1 MRNRQNF
8 SFFILTF
15 APLFI
20 SISSIFMHMK
30 IFHIAIVAM
39 LLFAGHADAQ
49 VRSRHAKVHDADT
62 VPVIVRSYVDSL
74 QVSRTRVDSLFALR
88 RDSLSAPDGRYYRLF
103 VPFTFYHGIAANAF
117 RLGDSIPELDRSLLN
132 VYLHRPDLVVST
144 QSQLDRVGPIIE
156 PSTTPVKPETDIV
169 DLVSPKV
176 DDDDVV
182 SPVQIYVEKPNFRKF
197 SGDYSLQLFQNYVSD
212 NWYKGGESNYS
223 LIAAV
228 TLQANYNN
236 KQRFQWNNKL
246 EMRLGLQNS
255 RGDTLHTVRA
265 SEDLIRYTSKLGL
278 QASKHWYYTFQLIA
292 STQFMRGLRSND
304 TRIYSRFLSPL
315 YVNPS
320 LGMDYKVNWFKGRMT
335 GSVHLAPIAYSLTYA
350 RDKDLAPRFGID
362 EGHHAKNDY
371 GSEVTVDLVW
381 QMAKDVRWKTRFYG
395 YTTYHRMKM
404 EWENTFTFVVNKYI
418 STNLFL
424 YPRFDDGVKRDDKY
438 AYFQF
443 KEYVSLGFSYG
454 I

>member
-182 SPVQIYVEKPNFRKF
+182 SPVQIYVEKPNFWKF

-381 QMAKDVRWKTRFYG
+381 QMAKDVRGKTRFYG

-438 AYFQF
+438 GYFQF

>member
-132 VYLHRPDLVVST
+132 VYLRRPDLVVST

-182 SPVQIYVEKPNFRKF
+182 SPVQIYVEKPNFWKF

-438 AYFQF
+438 GYFQF

>member
-74 QVSRTRVDSLFALR
+74 QVGRTRVDSLFALR

-117 RLGDSIPELDRSLLN
+117 RLGDSIPELDRSLLD

-182 SPVQIYVEKPNFRKF
+182 SPVQIYVEKPNFWKF

-265 SEDLIRYTSKLGL
+265 SGL

-381 QMAKDVRWKTRFYG
+381 QMAKDIRWKTRFYG

-438 AYFQF
+438 GYFQF

>member
-156 PSTTPVKPETDIV
+156 LSTTPVKPETDIV

-182 SPVQIYVEKPNFRKF
+182 SPVQIYVEKPNFWKF

-438 AYFQF
+438 GYFQF

>member
-62 VPVIVRSYVDSL
+62 VPVIVHSYVDSL

-182 SPVQIYVEKPNFRKF
+182 SPVQIYVEKPNFWKF

-371 GSEVTVDLVW
+371 GSEVTVDIVW

-438 AYFQF
+438 GYFQF

>member
-74 QVSRTRVDSLFALR
+74 QVGRTRVDSLFALR

-117 RLGDSIPELDRSLLN
+117 RLGDSIPELDRSLLD

-156 PSTTPVKPETDIV
+156 LSTTPVKPETDIV

-182 SPVQIYVEKPNFRKF
+182 SPVQIYVEKPNFWKF

-212 NWYKGGESNYS
+212 NWYAGGESNYS
-223 LIAAV
+223 LITSV

-304 TRIYSRFLSPL
+304 THVYSRFLSPL

-350 RDKDLAPRFGID
+350 RDKELAPRFGID
-362 EGHHAKNDY
+362 EGRHAKNDY
-371 GSEVTVDLVW
+371 GSEITVDLVW
-381 QMAKDVRWKTRFYG
+381 QMAKDIRWKTRFYG

-424 YPRFDDGVKRDDKY
+424 YPRFDDGVARDDKY
-438 AYFQF
+438 GFFQF

>member
-103 VPFTFYHGIAANAF
+103 VPFTFYHGIAANAL
-117 RLGDSIPELDRSLLN
+117 RLGDSIPELDRSLLD

-156 PSTTPVKPETDIV
+156 PSATPVKPEIDIV

-182 SPVQIYVEKPNFRKF
+182 SPVQIYVEKPNFWKF

-212 NWYKGGESNYS
+212 NWYAGGESNYS
-223 LIAAV
+223 LITSV

-320 LGMDYKVNWFKGRMT
+320 LGMDYKVNWFKGRLT

-350 RDKDLAPRFGID
+350 RDKELATRFGID

-438 AYFQF
+438 GYFQF

>member
-103 VPFTFYHGIAANAF
+103 VPFTFYHVIAANAF

-182 SPVQIYVEKPNFRKF
+182 SPVQIYVEKPNFWKF

-438 AYFQF
+438 GYFQF

>member
-1 MRNRQNF
+1 
-8 SFFILTF
+8 
-15 APLFI
+15 
-20 SISSIFMHMK
+20 
-30 IFHIAIVAM
+30 M

-182 SPVQIYVEKPNFRKF
+182 SPVQIYVEKPNFWKF

-223 LIAAV
+223 MIAAV

-236 KQRFQWNNKL
+236 EQLFQWNDNL

-265 SEDLIRYTSKLGL
+265 SEDLIRYTSKL
-278 QASKHWYYTFQLIA
+278 
-292 STQFMRGLRSND
+292 
-304 TRIYSRFLSPL
+304 
-315 YVNPS
+315 
-320 LGMDYKVNWFKGRMT
+320 
-335 GSVHLAPIAYSLTYA
+335 
-350 RDKDLAPRFGID
+350 
-362 EGHHAKNDY
+362 
-371 GSEVTVDLVW
+371 
-381 QMAKDVRWKTRFYG
+381 
-395 YTTYHRMKM
+395 
-404 EWENTFTFVVNKYI
+404 
-418 STNLFL
+418 
-424 YPRFDDGVKRDDKY
+424 
-438 AYFQF
+438 
-443 KEYVSLGFSYG
+443 
-454 I
+454 

>member
-182 SPVQIYVEKPNFRKF
+182 SPVQIYVEKPNFWKF

-438 AYFQF
+438 DYFQF

>member
-62 VPVIVRSYVDSL
+62 VPVIVRSYVYSL

-182 SPVQIYVEKPNFRKF
+182 SPVQIYVEKPNFWKF

-438 AYFQF
+438 GYFQF

>member
-144 QSQLDRVGPIIE
+144 QSQLDRVGPILE
-156 PSTTPVKPETDIV
+156 PSTTPVTPETDTA

-176 DDDDVV
+176 DDDDLV
-182 SPVQIYVEKPNFRKF
+182 SPVQMYVEQPNFWKF

-438 AYFQF
+438 GYFQF

>member
-88 RDSLSAPDGRYYRLF
+88 HDSLSAPDGRYYRLF

-156 PSTTPVKPETDIV
+156 PSATPVKPETDIV

-182 SPVQIYVEKPNFRKF
+182 SPVQIYVEKPNFWKF

-335 GSVHLAPIAYSLTYA
+335 GSVHLAPIAYSLTNA

-438 AYFQF
+438 GYFQF

>member
-117 RLGDSIPELDRSLLN
+117 RLGDSISELDRSLLN

-182 SPVQIYVEKPNFRKF
+182 SPVQIYVEKPNFWKF

-438 AYFQF
+438 GYFQF